1 MKAIKLL
8 GAEFLKLK
16 YLPVF
21 WLFILIPF
29 SVLGIVVLAHVLDGA
44 NIARLGNN
52 PWRKLFFSGNAILS
66 VFLIIP
72 FSFLFISAA
81 VYLEHQTNAWKYL
94 YTVPTQRSTIYLTKL
109 VSFLTIIIANI
120 LVIFIGLILS
130 GYLLNIFFPEM
141 EFSYY
146 PVPVLTELK
155 SSFHIFLSAL
165 GIIGFHYS
173 LSHMF
178 KGFLI
183 PASIGVVGFIL
194 GFILGTL
201 NKSVA
206 LLVPYCYPMIY
217 KDHSM
222 FKIDDINIVDYG
234 PINSVEFYSV
244 LWFVVCIAIGLMLE
258 RRKHV

>member
-1 MKAIKLL
+1 MNTL
-8 GAEFLKLK
+8 
-16 YLPVF
+16 
-21 WLFILIPF
+21 WLFVLIPF
-29 SVLGIVVLAHVLDGA
+29 SVLGIVILAHVLDGA
-44 NIARLGNN
+44 NIAQLGNN

-94 YTVPTQRSTIYLTKL
+94 YTVPSNRSILYLTKL
-109 VSFLTIIIANI
+109 TSFLMIILANI

-130 GYLLNIFFPEM
+130 GYLLNVFFPEM
-141 EFSYY
+141 EFNYY
-146 PVPVLTELK
+146 QVPILTELIG
-155 SSFHIFLSAL
+155 SLHVLLSVM
-165 GIIGFHYS
+165 GVIGFHYL
-173 LSHMF
+173 LSHIF

-183 PASIGVVGFIL
+183 PASIGVIGFIM

-222 FKIDDINIVDYG
+222 FKIDNINIISYG
-234 PINSVEFYSV
+234 PINSVELYSI
-244 LWFVVCIAIGLMLE
+244 LWFVICISLGVFLE

>member
-1 MKAIKLL
+1 MKVIKQLH
-8 GAEFLKLK
+8 AEFIKLK
-16 YLPVF
+16 YLPVI
-21 WLFILIPF
+21 WLFILIPL
-29 SVLGIVVLAHVLDGA
+29 SVLGIVIFAHILDGA
-44 NIARLGNN
+44 NIAQLGNN

-94 YTVPTQRSTIYLTKL
+94 YTVPTQRSSIYLTKL
-109 VSFLTIIIANI
+109 VSFLSIIFANV
-120 LVIFIGLILS
+120 LVIFIGLIIT
-130 GYLLNIFFPEM
+130 GYALNIFFPEM
-141 EFSYY
+141 EFNYY
-146 PVPVLTELK
+146 QVPVLTELK
-155 SSFHIFLSAL
+155 SSFHVFLSAL
-165 GIIGFHYS
+165 GIIGFHYF
-173 LSHMF
+173 LSHLF

-183 PASIGVVGFIL
+183 PASIGVVGFIM

-206 LLVPYCYPMIY
+206 LIVPYCYPMIY

-222 FKIDDINIVDYG
+222 FSIDNIKIDNYG
-234 PINSVEFYSV
+234 PINSVELYSII
-244 LWFVVCIAIGLMLE
+244 WFVVCISIGVILE